1 MDDHQRYQR
10 YQRLVEG
17 WLEGA
22 LPLPD
27 SPWPAQGIP
36 GKLVEAMRYSVLGGG
51 KRLRPVLLLA
61 AYESC
66 GGQPEDALP
75 FAGAVELIHTY
86 SLVHDDLPAMDDDD
100 LRRGRPTSHKV
111 FGEAMAILAGDAL
124 LTLAFEWMADSPLPG
139 ARRALAEIARR
150 AGPAGMIAGQV
161 GDMLATGR
169 DAEPD
174 MVRYIHTRKT
184 ADLITAAI
192 LAGLLL
198 GGAKQPALDAAASYG
213 LQLGLAFQMTDD
225 LLDLTGDPD
234 QLGKNVHRDGQL
246 GKLTWPRAV
255 GVSQARQDV
264 LVAVEQAAALADVF
278 QQNARFFKSLAL
290 SIPKRV
296 K

>member
-1 MDDHQRYQR
+1 MDNHQRYQR

-27 SPWPAQGIP
+27 SPWPAHGMP
-36 GKLVEAMRYSVLGGG
+36 GKLVEAMRYSALGGG

-61 AYESC
+61 AHESC

-169 DAEPD
+169 AAEPD

-198 GGAKQPALDAAASYG
+198 GGAEQPALDAAASYG

-225 LLDLTGDPD
+225 LLDLAGDPD
-234 QLGKNVHRDGQL
+234 QLGKDVHRDSQL

-255 GVSQARQDV
+255 GVSQARLDV

-278 QQNARFFKSLAL
+278 QQNAGFFKSLAL